1 MPSSEAD
8 PTRCQLIGRDNGAG
22 LSRDMALLAD
32 ALRHNGSEVTLSA
45 LAHRGRLAEWLTRR
59 RLAGSVPAF
68 DVNLMLERIRPEFAA
83 AAHRNV
89 LVPNPEYFRPQD
101 RATLAQ
107 MRTLAAER
115 GGDAVWLRQVFA
127 KRGSLNDMMRLAGQ
141 RWMGTGAAA

>member
-59 RLAGSVPAF
+59 RLAGRVPAF

-83 AAHRNV
+83 AAHRKERLRIV
-89 LVPNPEYFRPQD
+89 GVD
-101 RATLAQ
+101 HHARAEIGRAH
-107 MRTLAAER
+107 
-115 GGDAVWLRQVFA
+115 V
-127 KRGSLNDMMRLAGQ
+127 
-141 RWMGTGAAA
+141 